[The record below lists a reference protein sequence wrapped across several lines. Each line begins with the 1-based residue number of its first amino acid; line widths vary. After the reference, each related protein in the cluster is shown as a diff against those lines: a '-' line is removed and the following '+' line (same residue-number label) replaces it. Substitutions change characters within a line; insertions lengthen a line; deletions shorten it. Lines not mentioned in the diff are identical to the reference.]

1 MIWVWVLAVLAVT
14 GLAAW
19 LFLLAAAAWAAGL
32 RIHIRVTRARLP
44 AQDDIDAMIAEYER
58 QHKDTP

>member
-1 MIWVWVLAVLAVT
+1 MIWIWVLAVLAVT

-32 RIHIRVTRARLP
+32 RIRIRVTRARLP
-44 AQDDIDAMIAEYER
+44 AQDDIDAMIAEYQRRNHES
-58 QHKDTP
+58 

>member
-32 RIHIRVTRARLP
+32 RIRRAARARPP
-44 AQDDIDAMIAEYER
+44 AQDDIDAMIAEYQR